1 MNLSNL
7 LNKKFI
13 LFDGAMGSM
22 IQKEN
27 INTLPELLNLENLN
41 LIRSIHKKYIE
52 AGADIITTNTFG
64 ANNHKLKKY
73 NVDSDLI
80 IKNAIEIAK
89 SVQKNNL
96 IALDI
101 GPIGRMIEPMGK
113 MTFDESYEFFKKQ
126 VIAGEKYGADLI
138 LFETFSDIYE
148 LKSGILSAKE
158 NTKLPIFAT
167 MTFSDDKRTF
177 TGTDIKTMI
186 SVLEGLN
193 VNALGINCSLGPDKM
208 GSLVDKLVKY
218 SSTPIIV
225 QANAGLPDYKNGNT
239 IYNIN
244 SNEYNEHT
252 KKLMNKGIQIIGG
265 CCGTT
270 DEYIR
275 KLNNSRKQIP
285 FKPVFDKNYSFI
297 SSYSKTYDVSK
308 NIHIIGERINPTG
321 KKKLRQAI
329 IEENMEYITNLAL
342 KQKEEGAEIL
352 DVNMGVPKIDE
363 NKLMIKSIKEIQKLI
378 DIPLQI
384 DSTNIEVIDNGL
396 RYYNG
401 KAIINSVNGKK
412 NSMEEIFPVIKKYGA
427 MVICL
432 TLNEDGIP
440 ETMEKRLQIAKNIE
454 NTALK
459 YGISKKDLIFDFLVL
474 AVSAQQNELYNTLST
489 LSYVKNTYNYNTT
502 LGVSNVS
509 FGLPNRK
516 ILNRTFLAM
525 ALQAGLNL
533 PIINTSSQDMM
544 DTINSYKV
552 LANIDK
558 DCKKYISI
566 YSEQKEEEIKN
577 ETLEYCIEN
586 GLKEKTKIITIEKL
600 KNTDP
605 LEIINNILI
614 PTLNKVGDKYEKE
627 IIFLPQLIQ
636 SAETAKIVFKE
647 IKNKLPDLDSSNKK
661 DKIILATVEGDIHD
675 IGKNIVK
682 VILENYG
689 YEIIDL
695 GKDVVCNK
703 IIDKIQDSKAKIVG
717 LSALMTTTLINMEN
731 TVKEIRKKFDDIK
744 IIIGGAVVTKTFANS
759 IGADFYAKDARE
771 ALKYLEKLPLN

>member
-27 INTLPELLNLENLN
+27 INTLPELLNLENPN

-566 YSEQKEEEIKN
+566 YSEQKEEELKN

-695 GKDVVCNK
+695 GKDVACNK
-703 IIDKIQDSKAKIVG
+703 IIEKIQDSKAKIVG

-771 ALKYLEKLPLN
+771 ALKYLEKVPLN

>member
-27 INTLPELLNLENLN
+27 INTLPELLNLENPH

-208 GSLVDKLVKY
+208 ESLVDKLVKY

-225 QANAGLPDYKNGNT
+225 QANAGLPDYQNGNT

-533 PIINTSSQDMM
+533 PIINTSSQDMI

>member
-27 INTLPELLNLENLN
+27 INTLPELLNLENPN

-412 NSMEEIFPVIKKYGA
+412 NSMKEIFPVIKKYGA

-566 YSEQKEEEIKN
+566 YSEQKEEELKN

-695 GKDVVCNK
+695 GKDVACNK
-703 IIDKIQDSKAKIVG
+703 ILEKIQDSKAKIVG

-771 ALKYLEKLPLN
+771 ALKYLEKVPLN

>member
-27 INTLPELLNLENLN
+27 INTLPELLNLENPH

-208 GSLVDKLVKY
+208 ESLVDKLVKY

-225 QANAGLPDYKNGNT
+225 QANAGLPDYQNGNT

-285 FKPVFDKNYSFI
+285 FKPVFDKNFSFI

>member
-27 INTLPELLNLENLN
+27 INTLPELLNLENPH

-208 GSLVDKLVKY
+208 ESLVDKLVKY

-225 QANAGLPDYKNGNT
+225 QANAGLPDYQNGNT

>member
-27 INTLPELLNLENLN
+27 INTLPELLNLENPH

-208 GSLVDKLVKY
+208 ESLVDKLVKY

-225 QANAGLPDYKNGNT
+225 QANAGLPDYQNGNT

-566 YSEQKEEEIKN
+566 YSEQKEEKIKN